1 MKSLDRQ
8 GASETGCTLQAA
20 ESLGSPTTV
29 CGALSNHTGFAILIH
44 LGATSLVPV
53 NPYLGLIR
61 PHFCLVV
68 YQVFCYFPLGFPQTM
83 PMVPRG
89 LPLCDSPAPSSSFK
103 SGTASGFNF
112 GAISTRE
119 QHFNINLVQLNHQP
133 SSLIKEDFL
142 IICHQIPLY
151 SALLLSQS
159 P

>member
-29 CGALSNHTGFAILIH
+29 CGALSNRTGFAILIR

-68 YQVFCYFPLGFPQTM
+68 Y
-83 PMVPRG
+83 
-89 LPLCDSPAPSSSFK
+89 
-103 SGTASGFNF
+103 
-112 GAISTRE
+112 
-119 QHFNINLVQLNHQP
+119 
-133 SSLIKEDFL
+133 
-142 IICHQIPLY
+142 
-151 SALLLSQS
+151 
-159 P
+159 